1 MLRRIKH
8 WLTFRLERIVMRGPL
23 ARLAIILGLVI
34 AVAVIAGL
42 VVRVLAP
49 AGFASAGEAMWW
61 AFLRLTDPGY
71 LGDDEGVARASVA
84 TVVTV
89 LGYILF
95 MGALI
100 AILVQWLDRTLDR
113 LERGLTPVA
122 LRSHLVLLGWS
133 SRTAGVLEEILVSK
147 GRIARFLRSQG
158 VRRLRIALL
167 AERAGADLR
176 RQLRQQLGDRWNA
189 RQIILRSGSSL
200 QTEALGRID
209 FAHAAAVVIPAADTV
224 AGTTLDADARSVK
237 TLLMMGAALAERPAE
252 VPPPLMVMELQN
264 SCHAPWVRGLYA
276 GPMEIIAGDNV
287 LVQVMAQSLRHP
299 GLSHVYEELLS
310 DRHGSQIYVRE
321 EEALV
326 GASIHQLTYA
336 FPEGVLLGI
345 VRPSGDDFSALLN
358 PPATLRLE
366 PGDRVV
372 VLASSYADASP
383 PEATAT
389 APALVERPP
398 PALSA
403 PVKRRVLVLGWSQLV
418 PALMQELAVDPRETF
433 AVDIVSEVAASK
445 RRKRMAAEMI
455 PEDRVQFTHHE
466 LDYTV
471 PAYLAGI
478 EPGGYD
484 NVLLL
489 SGDKLKDSSETDART
504 ILAYLLLRQLTADT
518 DGPDVLMELTDT
530 DNSQLFEHRLENE
543 HTEILVT
550 SRIVS
555 HMLARVALRRELRC
569 VFSALFDP
577 CGCDI
582 AFLGIGAYDLT
593 PGDHRFADLQKAVE
607 ARGDIALG
615 LRQDQRRRRKDG
627 GILLNPGRDETLR
640 LEAGDDLIVLS
651 AVD

>member
-1 MLRRIKH
+1 
-8 WLTFRLERIVMRGPL
+8 
-23 ARLAIILGLVI
+23 
-34 AVAVIAGL
+34 
-42 VVRVLAP
+42 
-49 AGFASAGEAMWW
+49 
-61 AFLRLTDPGY
+61 
-71 LGDDEGVARASVA
+71 
-84 TVVTV
+84 
-89 LGYILF
+89 
-95 MGALI
+95 
-100 AILVQWLDRTLDR
+100 
-113 LERGLTPVA
+113 
-122 LRSHLVLLGWS
+122 
-133 SRTAGVLEEILVSK
+133 
-147 GRIARFLRSQG
+147 
-158 VRRLRIALL
+158 
-167 AERAGADLR
+167 
-176 RQLRQQLGDRWNA
+176 
-189 RQIILRSGSSL
+189 
-200 QTEALGRID
+200 
-209 FAHAAAVVIPAADTV
+209 
-224 AGTTLDADARSVK
+224 
-237 TLLMMGAALAERPAE
+237 
-252 VPPPLMVMELQN
+252 
-264 SCHAPWVRGLYA
+264 
-276 GPMEIIAGDNV
+276 
-287 LVQVMAQSLRHP
+287 
-299 GLSHVYEELLS
+299 
-310 DRHGSQIYVRE
+310 
-321 EEALV
+321 
-326 GASIHQLTYA
+326 
-336 FPEGVLLGI
+336 
-345 VRPSGDDFSALLN
+345 
-358 PPATLRLE
+358 
-366 PGDRVV
+366 
-372 VLASSYADASP
+372 
-383 PEATAT
+383 
-389 APALVERPP
+389 
-398 PALSA
+398 
-403 PVKRRVLVLGWSQLV
+403 
-418 PALMQELAVDPRETF
+418 MQELAADPRETF

-455 PEDRVQFTHHE
+455 PDDRVQFTHHE